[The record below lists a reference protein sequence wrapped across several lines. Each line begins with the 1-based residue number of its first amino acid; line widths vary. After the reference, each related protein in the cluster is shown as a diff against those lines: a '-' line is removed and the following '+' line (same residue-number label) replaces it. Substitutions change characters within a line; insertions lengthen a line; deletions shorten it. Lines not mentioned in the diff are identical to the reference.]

1 MDTAWILFFIAFI
14 GSASVSFI
22 FKKKRQRS
30 QAPEVDER
38 VLNLFQVYI
47 LRTLIG
53 SGSVGVI
60 LLATFDIMGYQSLP
74 LSYIWIY
81 LLATMFALSICS
93 FLAKKNR
100 ERGKFP
106 LLIILTEQIDSIC
119 TISNCCVNNSTS
131 YTRESSSKEGHSTN
145 TTYPMTGH
153 EPHIVDTY
161 VTQSAIVL
169 TSSSLADFLSSQ
181 SFCIS
186 SGLISWLFVRSR
198 PADWSSALSRTENI
212 VPGEPLFE
220 LPCARSKDAQEKNSD
235 APL

>member
-93 FLAKKNR
+93 FLAKKIG
-100 ERGKFP
+100 RGENFP
-106 LLIILTEQIDSIC
+106 S
-119 TISNCCVNNSTS
+119 
-131 YTRESSSKEGHSTN
+131 
-145 TTYPMTGH
+145 
-153 EPHIVDTY
+153 
-161 VTQSAIVL
+161 
-169 TSSSLADFLSSQ
+169 
-181 SFCIS
+181 
-186 SGLISWLFVRSR
+186 
-198 PADWSSALSRTENI
+198 
-212 VPGEPLFE
+212 
-220 LPCARSKDAQEKNSD
+220 
-235 APL
+235 